1 MPHLTIMGLMFF
13 RRERL
18 KNPTFAERLENL
30 RHAGIAIA
38 PMAGGVVRAS
48 RGGCAV
54 DLKDEN
60 GTAAI
65 AGRAG
70 IERGSEIGALVDG
83 GFQKFFETPSGGKK
97 PALADE
103 LKALHDFEE
112 DLKQALG
119 QESYYNQSLGTVSA
133 FYLYD
138 RVKDRDRGVPRRVW
152 E

>member
-1 MPHLTIMGLMFF
+1 MFF
-13 RRERL
+13 RRQHP
-18 KNPTFAERLENL
+18 KIPTFAERLENL
-30 RHAGIAIA
+30 RRAGIAIA
-38 PMAGGVVRAS
+38 PMAGGVVRAR

-70 IERGSEIGALVDG
+70 IARGSEIGVLVDS

-119 QESYYNQSLGTVSA
+119 QESYYNESLGTVST
-133 FYLYD
+133 FYSYD
-138 RVKDRDRGVPRRVW
+138 RVKDRDRGVPKRVW